1 MAVKPK
7 TTKAKVELPPFEYPQ
22 GYQLVAGVDEVGR
35 GPLVGD
41 VVTAAV
47 ILDPNTPIAGLN
59 VSKKLSEKKR
69 LALLPEIKEKAL
81 AWAVG
86 RCSPE
91 EIDELNILQATMVAM
106 QRAIA
111 GLKVQPDLALIDGNR
126 CPQLPMDSQA
136 VVKGDLRV
144 AEISAASII
153 AKVVRDQEM
162 EELDKQYPQF
172 GFAKHKGYPTKAHFE
187 AIEEH
192 GVISEHRKSFKPVKK
207 ALGIEE

>member
-1 MAVKPK
+1 MVAKAK

-22 GYQLVAGVDEVGR
+22 GYQLIAGVDEVGR

-47 ILDPNTPIAGLN
+47 ILDPNNPIEGLN
-59 VSKKLSEKKR
+59 DSKKLSEKKR

-126 CPQLPMDSQA
+126 CPELPMDSQA

-172 GFAKHKGYPTKAHFE
+172 GFVKHKGYPTKAHFE
-187 AIEEH
+187 AIEQH

-207 ALGIEE
+207 ALGLD

>member
-1 MAVKPK
+1 MVAKAK

-22 GYQLVAGVDEVGR
+22 GYQLIAGVDEVGR

-47 ILDPNTPIAGLN
+47 ILDPNNPIEGLN
-59 VSKKLSEKKR
+59 DSKKLSEKKR

-111 GLKVQPDLALIDGNR
+111 GLKVQPDLVLIDGNR
-126 CPQLPMDSQA
+126 CPELPMDSQA

-144 AEISAASII
+144 VEISAASII

-187 AIEEH
+187 AIEQH

-207 ALGIEE
+207 ALGLE

>member
-22 GYQLVAGVDEVGR
+22 GYQLVAGIDEVGR

-47 ILDPNTPIAGLN
+47 ILDPNNPIEGLN
-59 VSKKLSEKKR
+59 DSKKLSEKKR

-126 CPQLPMDSQA
+126 CPELPMDSQA

-187 AIEEH
+187 AIEQH